1 MERTDQPTEGE
12 KEEIL
17 HPAFAQCLPVFLV
30 PFILFLFLFYGVKLY
45 YVLVFFWIL
54 QTSFLFM
61 VWLHIAT
68 TFYVV
73 LPDRIEI
80 RTGILVKRTKAIPF
94 DKITEISLK
103 QTLIQRIFGIG
114 DLFIDTAGDKG
125 LEAVMAGVE
134 YPKQMAEC
142 LFSKKREAGT

>member
-1 MERTDQPTEGE
+1 MDEQPIIEG

-54 QTSFLFM
+54 ETSFLCM
-61 VWLHIAT
+61 VWIHLAT
-68 TFYVV
+68 TYYVV
-73 LPDRIEI
+73 FPDRIEI
-80 RTGILVKRTKAIPF
+80 RSGVWVKRSKSIPLNR
-94 DKITEISLK
+94 ITEISYK
-103 QTLIQRIFGIG
+103 QTLFQRMFRIG
-114 DLFIDTAGDKG
+114 DLFIDTAGDKS

-134 YPKQMAEC
+134 YPEQITEC
-142 LFSKKREAGT
+142 LFGMVKGARL

>member
-1 MERTDQPTEGE
+1 MKLSDQPSEGV

-30 PFILFLFLFYGVKLY
+30 PFILFLFFFYGVKLY
-45 YVLVFFWIL
+45 YILMFFWIL
-54 QTSFLFM
+54 QASFIFM
-61 VWLHIAT
+61 VWIHIAT
-68 TFYVV
+68 TFYAV

-94 DKITEISLK
+94 DRITEISFR
-103 QTLIQRIFGIG
+103 QTLFQRIFRIG
-114 DLFIDTAGDKG
+114 DLFIDTAGDKS

-134 YPKQMAEC
+134 YPKQMAEI
-142 LFSKKREAGT
+142 LFAKKREARA